1 MKETTPAN
9 KKTRKAFKHNA
20 STHHGHEQ
28 AASGANTSTDPLG
41 AYKLPELPKV
51 ELPALPKVELPELPQ
66 PPDAAQLE
74 QALADLEANTVE
86 AIRVWEENNRPEIM
100 RARMEQA
107 LADLEANTVEA
118 IRVWEENNRP
128 ENVRARAEEALA
140 NMRAHLEEVAQQVRA
155 NPELSPLPALP
166 DLKPVNVEAVMRDVD
181 AASVQA
187 VNVLEEVAE
196 RDTALFESL
205 DTQGGDVIG

>member
-20 STHHGHEQ
+20 STRHGHEQ

-41 AYKLPELPKV
+41 AYQLPELPK
-51 ELPALPKVELPELPQ
+51 L
-66 PPDAAQLE
+66 PDAAQL
-74 QALADLEANTVE
+74 LADNKAHLEEVTRLWDEYNK
-86 AIRVWEENNRPEIM
+86 
-100 RARMEQA
+100 
-107 LADLEANTVEA
+107 
-118 IRVWEENNRP
+118 P

-155 NPELSPLPALP
+155 KPELSPLPALP
-166 DLKPVNVEAVMRDVD
+166 DLKHVNVEAVMRDVD
-181 AASVQA
+181 AAGVQA
-187 VNVLEEVAE
+187 VNVIEELAQ
-196 RDTALFESL
+196 RDTALVESL

>member
-9 KKTRKAFKHNA
+9 KKAQKALKHNA
-20 STHHGHEQ
+20 STHQGHEQ
-28 AASGANTSTDPLG
+28 AASGANISTDPLG

-51 ELPALPKVELPELPQ
+51 ELPALPKVELPALPKL
-66 PPDAAQLE
+66 PDPAQL
-74 QALADLEANTVE
+74 LADNKAHLEEVTRLWDEDNK
-86 AIRVWEENNRPEIM
+86 
-100 RARMEQA
+100 
-107 LADLEANTVEA
+107 
-118 IRVWEENNRP
+118 P

-155 NPELSPLPALP
+155 KPELSPLPALP
-166 DLKPVNVEAVMRDVD
+166 DLKHVNAEAVMRDVD

-187 VNVLEEVAE
+187 VNVLEELAE

-205 DTQGGDVIG
+205 DTQSGDVID

>member
-41 AYKLPELPKV
+41 AYKLPELP
-51 ELPALPKVELPELPQ
+51 Q

-74 QALADLEANTVE
+74 QALADREAHLQE
-86 AIRVWEENNRPEIM
+86 AMRLWEENNRPEIM
-100 RARMEQA
+100 RARAEQA

-128 ENVRARAEEALA
+128 ENVRARMEQALA
-140 NMRAHLEEVAQQVRA
+140 DYQAHTT
-155 NPELSPLPALP
+155 
-166 DLKPVNVEAVMRDVD
+166 AV
-181 AASVQA
+181 
-187 VNVLEEVAE
+187 
-196 RDTALFESL
+196 FESL

>member
-41 AYKLPELPKV
+41 AY
-51 ELPALPKVELPELPQ
+51 ELPELPQ

-74 QALADLEANTVE
+74 QALADLEASTEE
-86 AIRVWEENNRPEIM
+86 AFRLCEENNRPEIM

-107 LADLEANTVEA
+107 LADYQ
-118 IRVWEENNRP
+118 
-128 ENVRARAEEALA
+128 
-140 NMRAHLEEVAQQVRA
+140 AHTT
-155 NPELSPLPALP
+155 
-166 DLKPVNVEAVMRDVD
+166 AV
-181 AASVQA
+181 
-187 VNVLEEVAE
+187 
-196 RDTALFESL
+196 FESL

>member
-9 KKTRKAFKHNA
+9 KKARVTLKHNA
-20 STHHGHEQ
+20 STRHGHEQ

-41 AYKLPELPKV
+41 AYKLPELPKL
-51 ELPALPKVELPELPQ
+51 EAPELPQ

-74 QALADLEANTVE
+74 QALADREAHLQE

-100 RARMEQA
+100 RARAEQA

-128 ENVRARAEEALA
+128 ENVRARMEQALA
-140 NMRAHLEEVAQQVRA
+140 DYQAHTT
-155 NPELSPLPALP
+155 
-166 DLKPVNVEAVMRDVD
+166 AV
-181 AASVQA
+181 
-187 VNVLEEVAE
+187 
-196 RDTALFESL
+196 FESL